1 LAAYV
6 IVDVEVLDPEAYKEY
21 TAAVPATL
29 APFGGRFIV
38 RGGRYETL
46 EGDWNPRRIVVLEFP
61 TFEASKN
68 WHASPEYQAILPIRL
83 RHARTNFLTAVEGV

>member
-6 IVDVEVLDPEAYKEY
+6 IADVEVLAPDSYKEY

-38 RGGRYETL
+38 RGGRHESL
-46 EGDWNPRRIVVLEFP
+46 EGEWNPSRVVVIEFP
-61 TFEASKN
+61 TFEAAKN
-68 WHASPEYQAILPIRL
+68 WHASLEYQAILPLRL
-83 RHARTNFLTAVEGV
+83 RHARTNFLTVVEGV

>member
-6 IVDVEVLDPEAYKEY
+6 IVDVEVLAPDSYKEY

-38 RGGRYETL
+38 RGGRHETL
-46 EGDWNPRRIVVLEFP
+46 EGEWNPSRVVVIEFP
-61 TFEASKN
+61 TFEAAKN
-68 WHASPEYQAILPIRL
+68 WHASPEYQAILLLRL
-83 RHARTNFLTAVEGV
+83 RHARTNFLTVVEGV